1 MLINRKKIHY
11 TCAPH
16 EIETIKLKML
26 DWLSSSNIFGYLDN
40 NFYNNAPNRY
50 EVFAA
55 VDAIKWLQPLSPEI
69 NRINDWLF
77 GHILYDLKND
87 IEPKLSS
94 GHYPKVNFPQSVF
107 FVPETVIYIK
117 HNTGKLCIESLNRNP
132 EDVLQEILQTKMS
145 RVEVADN
152 NTPKTIQCDFTK
164 EEYLQRVAQIQS
176 HIVEGDCYELN
187 FCVCNYVEQIAINP
201 IATFRKLNQNNPSPF
216 AALYRQQD
224 AWLISASPER
234 FLYKEKDIILSQPIK
249 GTIGR
254 KEVTNED
261 EKQKT
266 ILQND
271 IKERAENVMIT
282 DLVRNDLA
290 RCSVPGSIEVPELF
304 GVYTFPK
311 VHHLISTIK
320 GKLQITDFATIL
332 NHTFPM
338 GSMTGAPKFKVMQLI
353 EQYEKTQRSIYS
365 GSVGYITPNGDFDF
379 NVVIRSLIYNE
390 QQQILSNNS
399 GGAITYDSNAE
410 KEWQEIELKSRGILE
425 SVVVD

>member
-11 TCAPH
+11 SCASH
-16 EIETIKLKML
+16 EIATIKLKML
-26 DWLSSSNIFGYLDN
+26 DWLSSSNIFSYLDN

-50 EVFAA
+50 EVIAA
-55 VDAIKWLQPLSPEI
+55 VNAVKWVQPLSSEI
-69 NRINDWLF
+69 NTTNDWLF
-77 GHILYDLKND
+77 GHLQYDFKND
-87 IEPKLSS
+87 LEPKLSS
-94 GHYPKVNFPQSVF
+94 SHSPKIHFPKSIF

-117 HNTGKLCIESLNRNP
+117 HNTDIICIESLERNP
-132 EDVLQEILQTKMS
+132 EDILQEILLTKLS
-145 RVEVADN
+145 SVEVSVN
-152 NTPKTIQCDFTK
+152 NTPKAVQCDFTK
-164 EEYLQRVAQIQS
+164 DEYLQSIAKIQS

-187 FCVCNYVEQIAINP
+187 FCVCNYVEKISINP
-201 IATFRKLNQNNPSPF
+201 IATFRKLNQNNPAPF

-234 FLYKEKDIILSQPIK
+234 FLYKEKDLILSQPIK

-254 KEVTNED
+254 KVDTNED
-261 EKQKT
+261 EKQKA
-266 ILQND
+266 ILQSD

-290 RCSVPGSIEVPELF
+290 RCSDVGSIEVPELF

-320 GKLQITDFATIL
+320 GKLKVTDFAQIL
-332 NHTFPM
+332 NNTFPM

-390 QQQILSNNS
+390 QQQILCNNS

-410 KEWQEIELKSRGILE
+410 KEWQEAELKSSGILD
-425 SVVVD
+425 SVVVV